1 MDDTEN
7 TESQTNE
14 SQTDSQT
21 NDTNDTSSNSEPSF
35 SSDALNNNNDTG
47 PNFDLDWSGWE
58 NSQSNNDTGDNDTS
72 DDNREAAQAWVD
84 MHQHYDWGSGLTVDE
99 VFNNDNVDNGYNTG
113 DTTTE
118 TTTETNNQSRT
129 EIQGDY
135 DTSSKENSNV
145 QTTTVGKQDEITTTP
160 DTITENKGVISNSNI
175 QSVEGLDFQ
184 QKDKEDLT
192 SKKERDKAEEE
203 DKSEQIMNN
212 LRAEGEKTAAANK
225 ENKEF
230 QIGNKDK
237 KEKELEDTAKAATK
251 NREDLEK
258 EMEEA
263 NKQREELEKDQE
275 ELNKQADDFKK
286 EIENTTGKNI
296 FEVLGVGIKG
306 IVDYA
311 KDIPEG
317 IKDIPEA
324 IKEGKITIDPSK
336 LIEGFSNLG
345 KDTLS
350 LMGVDPNKLSNLLG
364 IDKNLKEKIEENSE
378 DLDELSKGL
387 EEAKKAEDAANKELE
402 DYRGEHNTDIIPE
415 NPAVPEEK
423 PEVVEDTKIVP
434 EELPPEEKPAV
445 PEVPAV
451 PEEKTEK
458 TEKSEKNIVADD
470 LRNKAN
476 ENRSKIENGNYKT
489 EKERR
494 QLEKEAEKAEK
505 QADAL
510 DNLDNSEKKVND
522 AAQPIIDK
530 GIENCTPEEI
540 KTYVD
545 AVEEYNNNLKEANS
559 LSNKTDYDKT
569 YTSMVAKSNDFT
581 LPNGQ
586 KYSDF
591 AIDMA
596 TKSPS
601 IAKGLYEAKAN
612 EYKAKAAQ
620 AAQDKNKV
628 SAWWNNTM
636 SKIESLKA
644 NMSQNFIGSKLTSAD
659 NKVRDQ
665 FNQMAKT
672 NMKATYAAY
681 NNVLNNQDKYSP
693 EYVAAAKGQI
703 AQANALMTASTALKA
718 STGAFSGL
726 GDSVKDGKYGTTDP
740 EALNAYQKTLN
751 ALDNTAKITLGLGI
765 LPGANE
771 AYQNMYYMAGGKI
784 ENSLLFN
791 KDFDKDGFA
800 LCQEYG
806 NNAAVGIITG
816 AGQLSVGV
824 ALMFATPLAIGVLS
838 NPIVSNLVPFLTKG
852 APINSIT
859 ELGIQM
865 MTGGIETFGNSLW
878 GVKREVD
885 KSIKL
890 NNEITSYLEDARN
903 IVSISNNQQ
912 AKDTIDNAIKE
923 ITTKTEDFKI
933 NSNEVGNLDNWLE
946 GSGSNT
952 ADNGKF
958 NQALSYEDWLKLIQ
972 ADPAMQ
978 EYAKK
983 LAAEKNKNAQEGN
996 VNT

>member
-14 SQTDSQT
+14 TNESQTDSQT
-21 NDTNDTSSNSEPSF
+21 DDTNDTSSNSEPSF

-47 PNFDLDWSGWE
+47 PNFDIDWSNWE
-58 NSQSNNDTGDNDTS
+58 NDSNTGDNETS
-72 DDNREAAQAWVD
+72 DNNREAAEAWVE
-84 MHQHYDWGSGLTVDE
+84 MHQHYDWGSGLTVED
-99 VFNNDNVDNGYNTG
+99 VFNNDNVDNGYSTG
-113 DTTTE
+113 E
-118 TTTETNNQSRT
+118 TTTETNNQSIT
-129 EIQGDY
+129 EEQGDY

-145 QTTTVGKQDEITTTP
+145 QTSTIGKQDEITTTP

-212 LRAEGEKTAAANK
+212 LRAEGEKVAAANKENK

-237 KEKELEDTAKAATK
+237 KEKELEDNVKAATK
-251 NREDLEK
+251 NRENLEK

-263 NKQREELEKDQE
+263 KNEQKTKGDKMAINYKDRQDANKTLESIAEK
-275 ELNKQADDFKK
+275 A
-286 EIENTTGKNI
+286 
-296 FEVLGVGIKG
+296 GIKSNTKELPTRLDDADEYLTDEE
-306 IVDYA
+306 V
-311 KDIPEG
+311 EG
-317 IKDIPEA
+317 IISNS
-324 IKEGKITIDPSK
+324 SK
-336 LIEGFSNLG
+336 SLG
-345 KDTLS
+345 KYADEYADALR
-350 LMGVDPNKLSNLLG
+350 NAHE
-364 IDKNLKEKIEENSE
+364 KNQTFQDARKEYRESSE
-378 DLDELSKGL
+378 RLDELNYEF
-387 EEAKKAEDAANKELE
+387 EEAKKAEEDANKGLE
-402 DYRGEHNTDIIPE
+402 DYRNEHNTDVIPE

-423 PEVVEDTKIVP
+423 PEITEESKIVP

-445 PEVPAV
+445 PEVP
-451 PEEKTEK
+451 EEK
-458 TEKSEKNIVADD
+458 TEKSEAEKQADA
-470 LRNKAN
+470 LRKEAN
-476 ENRSKIENGNYKT
+476 ETRNKIENGQYKT

-494 QLEKEAEKAEK
+494 QAEEE
-505 QADAL
+505 ADAL
-510 DNLDNSEKKVND
+510 DNLANSTEKVNN
-522 AAQPIIDK
+522 ASQPIIDK
-530 GIENCTPEEI
+530 GVENCTPKEI

-545 AVEEYNNNLKEANS
+545 AVEEYNNNLKEANALS
-559 LSNKTDYDKT
+559 SNKTDYDRT

-596 TKSPS
+596 TKSPA

-612 EYKAKAAQ
+612 DYKAKAEQ
-620 AAQDKNKV
+620 AAKDGHKV

-636 SKIESLKA
+636 SKIESLKS
-644 NMSQNFIGSKLTSAD
+644 NMSQSFIGSKLTSAD

-693 EYVAAAKGQI
+693 EDVADAKGQI

-740 EALNAYQKTLN
+740 NALNAYQKTLN

-771 AYQNMYYMAGGKI
+771 AYQNMYYMAGGKV

-791 KDFDKDGFA
+791 SFLDDKDGFA
-800 LCQEYG
+800 FCQEYG
-806 NNAAVGIITG
+806 NNAAVGMITG
-816 AGQLSVGV
+816 TAQLTTGI
-824 ALMFATPLAIGVLS
+824 ALMFATPLAAGVLS
-838 NPIVSNLVPFLTKG
+838 NPIAANLVPFLSKG
-852 APINSIT
+852 APVNSIT
-859 ELGIQM
+859 ELGAKM
-865 MTGGIETFGNSLW
+865 MTDGIATFGNSLW
-878 GVKREVD
+878 GVKGEVD

-890 NNEITSYLEDARN
+890 NNQITSYLEDARN
-903 IVSISNNQQ
+903 IVSVSNNQQ

-933 NSNEVGNLDNWLE
+933 DSNEVGNLDNWLE

>member
-21 NDTNDTSSNSEPSF
+21 DDTNDTSSNSEPSF

-58 NSQSNNDTGDNDTS
+58 NSQSNNTGDNDTS
-72 DDNREAAQAWVD
+72 DNNTNDDRKAAEAWVE
-84 MHQHYDWGSGLTVDE
+84 MHQHTDWGSGLTVDE
-99 VFNNDNVDNGYNTG
+99 VFNNDNVDNGYSTG
-113 DTTTE
+113 NDTTTE

-129 EIQGDY
+129 ENQGDY

-212 LRAEGEKTAAANK
+212 LRADAEKTAAANKENK

-237 KEKELEDTAKAATK
+237 KEKELEDNVNAATK
-251 NREDLEK
+251 NRENLEK
-258 EMEEA
+258 EKGELE
-263 NKQREELEKDQE
+263 NRQKQIEQEKEELG
-275 ELNKQADDFKK
+275 KQADKVEK
-286 EIENTTGKNI
+286 EVEEEIEKTDDKETKSI
-296 FEVLGVGIKG
+296 LGSIRDA
-306 IVDYA
+306 IN
-311 KDIPEG
+311 
-317 IKDIPEA
+317 A
-324 IKEGKITIDPSK
+324 IKEGKV
-336 LIEGFSNLG
+336 N
-345 KDTLS
+345 
-350 LMGVDPNKLSNLLG
+350 VDISRSFETMKKVGSDIVNSIGGDINKLLG
-364 IDKNLKEKIEENSE
+364 NNTDLNKEYEENNKK
-378 DLDELSKGL
+378 LDDLSKGL
-387 EEAKKAEDAANKELE
+387 EEAKKVEDAANKDLE
-402 DYRGEHNTDIIPE
+402 DYRKENNTDVIPE
-415 NPAVPEEK
+415 KPAVPEEK
-423 PEVVEDTKIVP
+423 PEE
-434 EELPPEEKPAV
+434 
-445 PEVPAV
+445 
-451 PEEKTEK
+451 EK
-458 TEKSEKNIVADD
+458 TEKSEAKEMADG
-470 LRNKAN
+470 LRNKASDIRN
-476 ENRSKIENGNYKT
+476 KIENGNYKT
-489 EKERR
+489 EKERE
-494 QLEKEAEKAEK
+494 QAEKEAEKAEK

-510 DNLDNSEKKVND
+510 DNLDNSERKLSN
-522 AAQPIIDK
+522 ASQPIIDK

-540 KTYVD
+540 KTYVN

-559 LSNKTDYDKT
+559 LSSSKTNYDRT

-596 TKSPS
+596 TKSPA
-601 IAKGLYEAKAN
+601 IAAGLHEAKAN
-612 EYKAKAAQ
+612 EYKNKAEQ
-620 AAQDKNKV
+620 AGNKV

-636 SKIESLKA
+636 SKLESLRA
-644 NMSQNFIGSKLTSAD
+644 NMSQSFIGSKLDLTD
-659 NKVRDQ
+659 NKVRNQ

-703 AQANALMTASTALKA
+703 AQANALMTASAALKA

-726 GDSVKDGKYGTTDP
+726 GDSLKDGKYGTTDP
-740 EALNAYQKTLN
+740 KALSAYQKTLN
-751 ALDNTAKITLGLGI
+751 ALDNTAKITMGLGV

-771 AYQNMYYMAGGKI
+771 AYQNMYYMAGGKAN
-784 ENSLLFN
+784 NSLLFN
-791 KDFDKDGFA
+791 TDFDKDGFA
-800 LCQEYG
+800 FCQEYG
-806 NNAAVGIITG
+806 NNAAVGMITG

-824 ALMFATPLAIGVLS
+824 ALVFASPVAIGILS
-838 NPIVSNLVPFLTKG
+838 KPIAANLVPFLTKG

-865 MTGGIETFGNSLW
+865 ITDGITTFGNSLW
-878 GVKREVD
+878 GVKGEVD

-890 NNEITSYLEDARN
+890 NDQITSYLEDARN
-903 IVSISNNQQ
+903 IVSVSNNQQ
-912 AKDTIDNAIKE
+912 AKETIDNAIKE

-958 NQALSYEDWLKLIQ
+958 NQKLSYEDWLKLIQ

>member
-14 SQTDSQT
+14 SQT

-72 DDNREAAQAWVD
+72 DDNREAAEAWVD
-84 MHQHYDWGSGLTVDE
+84 MHQHTDWGSGLTVDD
-99 VFNNDNVDNGYNTG
+99 VFNNDNVDNGYNTR
-113 DTTTE
+113 D

-145 QTTTVGKQDEITTTP
+145 QTSTVGKQDEITTTP

-184 QKDKEDLT
+184 QKDKDDLT

-212 LRAEGEKTAAANK
+212 LRADAEKTAAANK

-237 KEKELEDTAKAATK
+237 KEKELEDNANAAKENREKIEKELEEAKNERKTKEANLAISYK
-251 NREDLEK
+251 NRQD
-258 EMEEA
+258 A
-263 NKQREELEKDQE
+263 NKTLESIAEKAGIKSNTKELPTRLDNADEYLTDEEVEEIISSSSKSLGKYADEYADALRYAHEKNQTFQDTRKE
-275 ELNKQADDFKK
+275 YIENSENLDELNK
-286 EIENTTGKNI
+286 E
-296 FEVLGVGIKG
+296 
-306 IVDYA
+306 
-311 KDIPEG
+311 
-317 IKDIPEA
+317 
-324 IKEGKITIDPSK
+324 
-336 LIEGFSNLG
+336 
-345 KDTLS
+345 
-350 LMGVDPNKLSNLLG
+350 
-364 IDKNLKEKIEENSE
+364 
-378 DLDELSKGL
+378 L
-387 EEAKKAEDAANKELE
+387 EEAKKTEETANKGLE
-402 DYRGEHNTDIIPE
+402 DYRKEHNTDVIPE

-423 PEVVEDTKIVP
+423 PEITEESKIVP
-434 EELPPEEKPAV
+434 EELPPEEKT
-445 PEVPAV
+445 AV

-458 TEKSEKNIVADD
+458 TEKTEANKVADG

-476 ENRSKIENGNYKT
+476 EKRSQNYKT
-489 EKERR
+489 EKERK
-494 QLEKEAEKAEK
+494 QAEKEAEKAEK

-510 DNLDNSEKKVND
+510 DKLTDSEKKVND
-522 AAQPIIDK
+522 ASQPIIDK
-530 GIENCTPEEI
+530 GIENCTPKEI

-545 AVEEYNNNLKEANS
+545 AVEEYNNNLKEANALS
-559 LSNKTDYDKT
+559 SNKTDYDRT

-591 AIDMA
+591 AIDMV
-596 TKSPS
+596 TKSPA

-612 EYKAKAAQ
+612 DYKAKAEQ
-620 AAQDKNKV
+620 AGNKV

-681 NNVLNNQDKYSP
+681 NNVLNNQDKYAP

-771 AYQNMYYMAGGKI
+771 AYQNMYYMAGGKV

-791 KDFDKDGFA
+791 TDFDKDGFA

-806 NNAAVGIITG
+806 NNAAVGMITG
-816 AGQLSVGV
+816 AGQLSIGV
-824 ALMFATPLAIGVLS
+824 ALVFASPVAIGVLS
-838 NPIVSNLVPFLTKG
+838 NPIAANLVPFLTKG
-852 APINSIT
+852 TPVNSIT

-865 MTGGIETFGNSLW
+865 ITDGVGTFGNSLW
-878 GVKREVD
+878 GVKGEVD

-903 IVSISNNQQ
+903 IVSVSNNQQ